1 VADAG
6 QRSRGP
12 PPAGARVN
20 WAESWP
26 WVAFLGFVVLLL
38 VLDLGVLHRRAH
50 VIQPKEA
57 LLWSIFWVS
66 LAMAFCGLIYF
77 WKGPTAAV
85 EFLTGYLI
93 EESLSVD
100 NLFVFV
106 LIFTYFRVP
115 AEYQHRVLFW
125 GILGALVLRATFILA
140 GAFLLARFAWIEYV
154 FGAFLVLTAFK
165 MLKGGEPEIHPE
177 GNRVVRLFRRIF
189 PVTSDYEGT
198 RFFVRR
204 NGVLTATPLVIVLI
218 LVETTDVVFA
228 LDSIPAIFGVTRD
241 PFIVFTSNI
250 FAILGLRALY
260 FLLASVLG
268 LFAYLNVGLA
278 CVLAFI
284 GLKMILSHWV
294 HISTPA
300 SLLVVFGLLAL
311 SIVASLLFGRKKSDD
326 DATPPAAA

>member
-1 VADAG
+1 M
-6 QRSRGP
+6 
-12 PPAGARVN
+12 N
-20 WAESWP
+20 WGETWP
-26 WVAFLGFVVLLL
+26 WIAFLAFVIVMLA
-38 VLDLGVLHRRAH
+38 LDLGVIHRKVH
-50 VIQPKEA
+50 VIRPKEA
-57 LLWSIFWVS
+57 LGWSAFWVS
-66 LAMAFCGLIYF
+66 LALIFCGILYF
-77 WKGPTAAV
+77 WKGPGTAI

-115 AEYQHRVLFW
+115 PEYQHRVLFW
-125 GILGALVLRATFILA
+125 GILGALILRATFILA
-140 GAFLLARFAWIEYV
+140 GAWLLNRFSWIEYI
-154 FGAFLVLTAFK
+154 FGAFLVLTAIR

-189 PVTSDYEGT
+189 PVTKEYDGT
-198 RFFVRR
+198 KFFVRV
-204 NGVLTATPLVIVLI
+204 NGVLSATPLFIVLI

-260 FLLASVLG
+260 FLLASVLT
-268 LFAYLNVGLA
+268 LFAYLNIGLA

-284 GLKMILSHWV
+284 GLKMLLSHWI
-294 HISTPA
+294 HIPTSV
-300 SLLVVFGLLAL
+300 SLMVVFGFLAL
-311 SIVASLLFGRKKSDD
+311 SILASVVFGKMGKKEEG
-326 DATPPAAA
+326 AAPH

>member
-1 VADAG
+1 MSWSEA
-6 QRSRGP
+6 
-12 PPAGARVN
+12 
-20 WAESWP
+20 WP
-26 WVAFLGFVVLLL
+26 WVAFLAFVISLL
-38 VLDLGVLHRRAH
+38 VLDLGLLHRKEH
-50 VIQPKEA
+50 VIRPREA
-57 LLWSIFWVS
+57 LLWSAFWVS
-66 LAMAFCGLIYF
+66 LAMAFCVLIYF
-77 WKGPTAAV
+77 WKGPAPAV

-115 AEYQHRVLFW
+115 PEYQHRVLFW

-140 GAFLLARFAWIEYV
+140 GAWLLSRFAWVEYI
-154 FGAFLVLTAFK
+154 FGAFLLVTALR
-165 MLKGGEPEIHPE
+165 MLKGGEPEVHPE
-177 GNRVVRLFRRIF
+177 GNGVVRLFRRFF
-189 PVTSDYEGT
+189 PVTTDYHGT
-198 RFFVRR
+198 KFFIRE
-204 NGVLTATPLVIVLI
+204 NGVLAATPLVIVLI

-268 LFAYLNVGLA
+268 LFAYLNIGLA

-284 GLKMILSHWV
+284 GLKMMLGHWV
-294 HISTPA
+294 HISTLA

-311 SIVASLLFGRKKSDD
+311 SIVASLLFGRKK
-326 DATPPAAA
+326 AHHGTP

>member
-1 VADAG
+1 MI
-6 QRSRGP
+6 
-12 PPAGARVN
+12 
-20 WAESWP
+20 WAETWP
-26 WVAFLGFVVLLL
+26 WVAFLALVGALLF
-38 VLDLGVLHRRAH
+38 LDLGVLHRREH
-50 VIQPKEA
+50 VIRPREA

-66 LAMAFCGLIYF
+66 LAMAFCGVIYF
-77 WKGPTAAV
+77 WKGPQAAV

-115 AEYQHRVLFW
+115 PEYQHRVLFW
-125 GILGALVLRATFILA
+125 GILGALVLRFTFILA
-140 GAFLLARFAWIEYV
+140 GAWLLGRFAWIEYI
-154 FGAFLVLTAFK
+154 FGAFLVITAFR

-177 GNRVVRLFRRIF
+177 GNSVVRLFRRIF
-189 PVTSDYEGT
+189 PVTNEYHGT
-198 RFFVRR
+198 KFFIRR
-204 NGVLTATPLVIVLI
+204 DGVLMATPLVIVLI

-228 LDSIPAIFGVTRD
+228 IDSIPAIFGVTRD

-268 LFAYLNVGLA
+268 LFVYLNIGLA

-284 GLKMILSHWV
+284 GLKMILGHWV
-294 HISTPA
+294 HISTTV
-300 SLLVVFGLLAL
+300 SLLVVFGFLAL
-311 SIVASLLFGRKKSDD
+311 SIVASLLFGRRKSTDHD
-326 DATPPAAA
+326 SATKPAA